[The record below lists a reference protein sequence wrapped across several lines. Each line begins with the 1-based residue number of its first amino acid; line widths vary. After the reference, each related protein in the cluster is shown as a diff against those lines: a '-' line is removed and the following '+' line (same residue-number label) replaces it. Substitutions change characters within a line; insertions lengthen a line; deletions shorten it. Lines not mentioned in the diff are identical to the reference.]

1 MALIRILVFIALG
14 LSASNAAENVAT
26 GMRAIGDEA
35 RTRFVVDLQKNP
47 DFGLVRLTDPNRLVI
62 DLPDVEFSEPA
73 RPGEGRGLISDY
85 RYGLIAPGKARIVL
99 DLAKPVEVVNK
110 FVLDPVEPEPARL
123 VIDLVPTTDSAFEAA
138 ARQDRPLLTAGPRP
152 SAGPR
157 RQLGRPVVVLD
168 PGHGGIDS
176 GASGADGLLEKGVT
190 LKFALEV
197 ARQLKLAGK
206 VEPILTRDGDDF
218 LALKERVELAREH
231 HAALFISIHADS
243 VREDYVRG
251 ATVYT
256 LSDDASDATAA
267 ALAARENRADIL
279 AGLAIDTQPDDVAD
293 ILFDLAMRETRNFSV
308 RFAQALV
315 DDMKGSLPLN
325 GNPWRRASFLVLKA
339 PDVPSV
345 LLELG
350 YLSNP
355 EDEKLFRGAGWPTRQ
370 ARTVARSIEAFV
382 GGNLTAGQ

>member
-1 MALIRILVFIALG
+1 MALIRIILFLALG
-14 LSASNAAENVAT
+14 LSAAKAAENVAS
-26 GMRAIGDEA
+26 GMRIIGDEA
-35 RTRFVVDLQKNP
+35 RTRFVVDLEKNP

-62 DLPDVEFSEPA
+62 DLPDVAFSEPA

-123 VIDLVPTTDSAFEAA
+123 VIDLVPTTDAAFEVAS
-138 ARQDRPLLTAGPRP
+138 RQDRPLLTAGPRP
-152 SAGPR
+152 SPAPPR
-157 RQLGRPVVVLD
+157 KLGRPVVVLD

-176 GASGADGLLEKGVT
+176 GAVGDDGLLEKDIT

-315 DDMKGSLPLN
+315 GDMKGSLPLN

-355 EDEKLFRGAGWPTRQ
+355 DDEKLFRGAGWPMSQ
-370 ARTVARSIEAFV
+370 ARTVARSVEAFV
-382 GGNLTAGQ
+382 GGNVTAGQ

>member
-1 MALIRILVFIALG
+1 MAILRILFCIALG
-14 LSASNAAENVAT
+14 LTAAKAAENAAS
-26 GMRAIGDEA
+26 GMRIIGDDA
-35 RTRFVVDLQKNP
+35 RTRFVVDLLKNP

-62 DLPDVEFSEPA
+62 DLPDVEFSQRA

-123 VIDLVPTTDSAFEAA
+123 VIDLVPTTEAAFEAA

-152 SAGPR
+152 SPVPR
-157 RQLGRPVVVLD
+157 RRLGRPVVVLD

-176 GASGADGLLEKGVT
+176 GAVGGDGLLEKGIT

-308 RFAQALV
+308 RFAQTLV
-315 DDMKGSLPLN
+315 GDMKGSLPLN

-355 EDEKLFRGAGWPTRQ
+355 EDEKLFRGVGWPMTQ
-370 ARTVARSIEAFV
+370 ARAVARSIEAFV
-382 GGNLTAGQ
+382 GGNVTAGQ